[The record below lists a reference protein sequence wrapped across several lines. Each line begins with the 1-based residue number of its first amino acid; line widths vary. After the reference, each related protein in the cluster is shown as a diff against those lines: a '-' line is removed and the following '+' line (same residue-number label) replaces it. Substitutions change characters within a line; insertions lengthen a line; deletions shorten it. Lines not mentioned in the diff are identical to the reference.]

1 MQCSVLET
9 GTRFSEL
16 SRQGESTGFY
26 VIIFN
31 GKQFGKS
38 ICSRLPTSEGSLVQ
52 GYQCL
57 YLWHCWAMSQAEGM
71 QPASSSR
78 IFFR

>member
-26 VIIFN
+26 DIIFN
-31 GKQFGKS
+31 DKQFGKS
-38 ICSRLPTSEGSLVQ
+38 ICSRLSTSEGSLVQ
-52 GYQCL
+52 GYQC
-57 YLWHCWAMSQAEGM
+57 
-71 QPASSSR
+71 P
-78 IFFR
+78 